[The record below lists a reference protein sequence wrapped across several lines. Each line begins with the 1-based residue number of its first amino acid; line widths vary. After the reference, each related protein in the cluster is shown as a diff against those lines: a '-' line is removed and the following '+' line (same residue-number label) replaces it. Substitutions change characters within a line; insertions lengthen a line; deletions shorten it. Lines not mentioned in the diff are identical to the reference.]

1 MSSKNSEIRIT
12 SSTGQAYFDFKRA
25 IADVT
30 DGIVNE
36 ATEALDLAKEET
48 AEWASREVAQNALDH
63 GWGEYSKG
71 WTYKAESKK
80 RHKWYFVYNKTHA
93 NLTHLLENGHRI
105 VTVNGEDTGKR
116 SKAFKHIAPVN
127 AKLAEVIDFYFKEYF
142 NL

>member
-1 MSSKNSEIRIT
+1 MSNKKGVRIT

-25 IADVT
+25 IADMT

-36 ATEALDLAKEET
+36 ATEALDLAKEQT
-48 AEWASREVAQNALDH
+48 AEWASREISQNSLNQ
-63 GWGEYSKG
+63 GWGEYADG
-71 WTYKAESKK
+71 WTYKADSTK
-80 RHKWYFVYNKTHA
+80 RHKWYVVFNKTHP
-93 NLTHLLENGHRI
+93 NLTHLLEKGHRI

-116 SKAFKHIAPVN
+116 SKAFKHIEPVN